1 MGVVGASRAAL
12 VLTRSEVAELLDL
25 TECTKAVERA
35 FRLHGEG
42 RTAAPGVL
50 GFAVPGGGFHIKAAA
65 LGLGRSYF
73 AAKVNGNYSKNPGK
87 GLPAIQ
93 GVIVLCDAED
103 GTPLALLDSI
113 EITIVR
119 TGAATAVAAG
129 LLARADASIAT
140 VCGCG
145 NQGRVQ
151 LRALAST
158 RRLIRA
164 FAFDAEP
171 AEAGRFADEMTRT
184 LGIPVEA
191 ASDLRSALRQSDLV
205 VTATPSRTPFLRRG
219 DIRPGAF
226 LAAVGADS
234 PDKQELDPDL
244 VASSKLVV
252 DIRAQCAEI
261 GELHHA
267 VSKGLMR
274 PEDAHAELSEV
285 VAGRRP
291 GRESEGEIIVFDSTG
306 TALQDVAAAA
316 LVYEKASA
324 RGGGVRVELGR

>member
-1 MGVVGASRAAL
+1 MPARFAL
-12 VLTRSEVAELLDL
+12 VLTRSEVAKLIDL
-25 TECTKAVERA
+25 SECTKAVERA

-50 GFAVPGGGFHIKAAA
+50 GFPAPGGGFHIKAAA
-65 LGLGRSYF
+65 LPLGRSYF
-73 AAKVNGNYSKNPGK
+73 AAKVNGNYSANPGK

-93 GVIVLCDAED
+93 GVIVLCDAAD

-113 EITIVR
+113 EITTVR

-129 LLARADASIAT
+129 LLARADASVAT

-145 NQGRVQ
+145 NQGRLQ
-151 LRALAST
+151 LRALAT
-158 RRLIRA
+158 ARRVTRA

-171 AEAGRFADEMTRT
+171 GRAGRFAEEMTQS

-191 ASDLRSALRQSDLV
+191 ASDLRSAVGQSDLV
-205 VTATPSRTPFLRRG
+205 ATATPSRAAFLRRE
-219 DIRPGAF
+219 DVRPGTF

-234 PDKQELDPDL
+234 PDKQELDPGL

-252 DIRAQCAEI
+252 DIRTQCAEI

-267 VSKGLMR
+267 VAKGLMR
-274 PEDAHAELSEV
+274 PEGAHAELGEV

-291 GRESEGEIIVFDSTG
+291 GRESEEEVIVFDSTG

-316 LVYEKASA
+316 LVYEKAVA
-324 RGGGVRVELGR
+324 RGAGMRVELGG